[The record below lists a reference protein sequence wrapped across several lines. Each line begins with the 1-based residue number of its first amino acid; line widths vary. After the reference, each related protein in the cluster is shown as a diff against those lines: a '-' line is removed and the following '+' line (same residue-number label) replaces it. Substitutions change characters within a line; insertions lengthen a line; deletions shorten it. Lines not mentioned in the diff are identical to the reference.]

1 MTKPVYS
8 FVAWSGTGKTTLLEK
23 LVGELC
29 RRGLRVG
36 VLKHDGHDFDMD
48 RPGKDTDRMTRA
60 GAAVTVITNDAHA
73 AILENRPLSVEQLVE
88 RMQDVDMVL
97 VEGYKQGPYPKI
109 GLVRSATGKG
119 LPPIDGDYVLVV
131 SDRPQAVACPVLGWE
146 DMTALADFLQDLK
159 R

>member
-23 LVGELC
+23 LVAELC

-48 RPGKDTDRMTRA
+48 RPGKDTYRMTRA

-73 AILENRPLSVEQLVE
+73 AILENRPVSVEQLVE

-119 LPPIDGDYVLVV
+119 LPPIDGDYVLVI
-131 SDRPQAVACPVLGWE
+131 SDTPQPVTCPVLGWE
-146 DMTALADFLQDLK
+146 DMAALADFLQGFK